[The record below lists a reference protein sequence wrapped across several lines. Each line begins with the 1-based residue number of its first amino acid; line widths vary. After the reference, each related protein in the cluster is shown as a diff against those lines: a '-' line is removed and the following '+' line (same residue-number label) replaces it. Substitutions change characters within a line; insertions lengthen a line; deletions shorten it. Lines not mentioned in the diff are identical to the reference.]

1 MELTQTNFQKHLY
14 FENNPERK
22 EFKLD
27 KCIKVLAMIAQLKD
41 RNQSILNMC
50 DNFYGR
56 SESGKVVAPER
67 ESIKFNKNLET
78 IKRLKKYYNY
88 CLSNVGVF
96 LSYPEIG

>member
-1 MELTQTNFQKHLY
+1 MELLTQTNFQKHLY
-14 FENNPERK
+14 FENNPKSK

-41 RNQSILNMC
+41 RNQTIFNMC

-56 SESGKVVAPER
+56 SENGKVKAPER
-67 ESIKFNKNLET
+67 EAIKFNRNLEV
-78 IKRLKKYYNY
+78 IERLKKYYNY

-96 LSYPEIG
+96 PQHSS